1 MEWDSD
7 SNSSSDNDDKSDL
20 TPKEGVS
27 LVSVEELTASF
38 IEMHGVCQTPTFEKS
53 ASRYTSRLPS
63 GAKGRVLFP
72 RQEQVNMKWLDK
84 EFYALTLFLMF
95 HTDGKNWVTH
105 KNKKFWEDAG
115 TFVQQHS
122 QSIHCRTG

>member
-1 MEWDSD
+1 M
-7 SNSSSDNDDKSDL
+7 
-20 TPKEGVS
+20 
-27 LVSVEELTASF
+27 EELTASF
-38 IEMHGVCQTPTFEKS
+38 SEMHGVCQTPTFEKS

-84 EFYALTLFLMF
+84 EFYALILFLMF

-115 TFVQQHS
+115 TFVS
-122 QSIHCRTG
+122 VYSSPYRLVNFVPVSV